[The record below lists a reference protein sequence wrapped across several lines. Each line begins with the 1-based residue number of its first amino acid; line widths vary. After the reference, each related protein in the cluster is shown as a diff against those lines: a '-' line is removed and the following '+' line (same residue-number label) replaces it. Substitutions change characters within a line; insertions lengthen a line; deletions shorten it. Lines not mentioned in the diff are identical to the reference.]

1 MSVYISVKNEEFNE
15 SNSLRITVQE
25 QIYKDGVPTEL
36 WKDVQTGSLSAGE
49 VWPDLVN
56 SIRRIV
62 IEKQQPTVKTV
73 VLTDAV
79 EVKDA

>member
-49 VWPDLVN
+49 TWPDLVN